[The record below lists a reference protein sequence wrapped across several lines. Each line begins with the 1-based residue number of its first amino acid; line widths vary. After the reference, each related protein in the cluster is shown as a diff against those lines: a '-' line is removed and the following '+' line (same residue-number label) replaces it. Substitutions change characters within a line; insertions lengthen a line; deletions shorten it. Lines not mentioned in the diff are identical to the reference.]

1 MIIIN
6 YLNYKNQKMLLKN
19 IPSKSAIPFY
29 LLVSKRAN
37 VKIVVTKKRF

>member
-19 IPSKSAIPFY
+19 IPSRTAIPYY
-29 LLVSKRAN
+29 LLDSKRAN
-37 VKIVVTKKRF
+37 VKIIVTKKRF